1 MIVARNAEVEHR
13 AVTSIEGLPPRGEV
27 RMKPLM
33 TGDRMIML
41 EVQYPAGAGSPL
53 HADQH
58 ESLCYIVKGKVR
70 MVVGEET
77 YTLEAG
83 DVCRHP
89 DGVPHGIEALD
100 DATVLEIKSPAQPL
114 EQFLGTSQ

>member
-1 MIVARNAEVEHR
+1 MDHDEVMSGGGPVR
-13 AVTSIEGLPPRGEV
+13 A
-27 RMKPLM
+27 
-33 TGDRMIML
+33 
-41 EVQYPAGAGSPL
+41 A
-53 HADQH
+53 HQH

-89 DGVPHGIEALD
+89 DGVPHSIEALD
-100 DATVLEIKSPAQPL
+100 DTTVVEIKSPAQPL